1 MSVNNYS
8 VDGGAAPSEVD
19 VPEIEMQLESMNDAF
34 AVDDNNGDAQRKAL
48 SRNDIQSLAK
58 ELMGILTSPS
68 GSQSILHQRLSQH
81 FPQMASQ
88 ASEDDL
94 LGDYIASIAGEL
106 WNKRPKSPAFSQ
118 LVAEGLPPLVVN
130 TPPQP
135 LPSSASASSTS
146 PVSTSATQVRTSSA
160 PAISQPQPISA
171 TAATTVLK
179 TILQYSLIFLKKLGE
194 YVQVAHTDLCQQG
207 QGKVKGC
214 CAKGVAGLFIFFPN
228 AVEKKR
234 KNLTARLQ
242 IINEKYQEVK
252 EKNLQQRPS
261 KAAQFSKIQS
271 FISSVAVQEAAT
283 RSKLIA
289 EVRDTLRLLTI
300 EKQELEASR
309 ALMEEKDRVLEDALE
324 KERKSVQ
331 ALEKAKQE
339 YLFS

>member
-1 MSVNNYS
+1 
-8 VDGGAAPSEVD
+8 
-19 VPEIEMQLESMNDAF
+19 
-34 AVDDNNGDAQRKAL
+34 
-48 SRNDIQSLAK
+48 
-58 ELMGILTSPS
+58 
-68 GSQSILHQRLSQH
+68 
-81 FPQMASQ
+81 
-88 ASEDDL
+88 
-94 LGDYIASIAGEL
+94 
-106 WNKRPKSPAFSQ
+106 
-118 LVAEGLPPLVVN
+118 
-130 TPPQP
+130 
-135 LPSSASASSTS
+135 
-146 PVSTSATQVRTSSA
+146 
-160 PAISQPQPISA
+160 
-171 TAATTVLK
+171 
-179 TILQYSLIFLKKLGE
+179 
-194 YVQVAHTDLCQQG
+194 
-207 QGKVKGC
+207 
-214 CAKGVAGLFIFFPN
+214 
-228 AVEKKR
+228 
-234 KNLTARLQ
+234 LTARLQ

>member
-1 MSVNNYS
+1 MFKFY
-8 VDGGAAPSEVD
+8 
-19 VPEIEMQLESMNDAF
+19 
-34 AVDDNNGDAQRKAL
+34 
-48 SRNDIQSLAK
+48 
-58 ELMGILTSPS
+58 
-68 GSQSILHQRLSQH
+68 
-81 FPQMASQ
+81 QM
-88 ASEDDL
+88 
-94 LGDYIASIAGEL
+94 
-106 WNKRPKSPAFSQ
+106 
-118 LVAEGLPPLVVN
+118 
-130 TPPQP
+130 
-135 LPSSASASSTS
+135 
-146 PVSTSATQVRTSSA
+146 
-160 PAISQPQPISA
+160 
-171 TAATTVLK
+171 
-179 TILQYSLIFLKKLGE
+179 
-194 YVQVAHTDLCQQG
+194 
-207 QGKVKGC
+207 
-214 CAKGVAGLFIFFPN
+214 LF
-228 AVEKKR
+228 EKKR

>member
-1 MSVNNYS
+1 
-8 VDGGAAPSEVD
+8 
-19 VPEIEMQLESMNDAF
+19 
-34 AVDDNNGDAQRKAL
+34 
-48 SRNDIQSLAK
+48 
-58 ELMGILTSPS
+58 
-68 GSQSILHQRLSQH
+68 
-81 FPQMASQ
+81 
-88 ASEDDL
+88 
-94 LGDYIASIAGEL
+94 
-106 WNKRPKSPAFSQ
+106 
-118 LVAEGLPPLVVN
+118 
-130 TPPQP
+130 
-135 LPSSASASSTS
+135 
-146 PVSTSATQVRTSSA
+146 
-160 PAISQPQPISA
+160 
-171 TAATTVLK
+171 
-179 TILQYSLIFLKKLGE
+179 
-194 YVQVAHTDLCQQG
+194 
-207 QGKVKGC
+207 
-214 CAKGVAGLFIFFPN
+214 LFIFFPN

>member
-1 MSVNNYS
+1 LFKFY
-8 VDGGAAPSEVD
+8 
-19 VPEIEMQLESMNDAF
+19 
-34 AVDDNNGDAQRKAL
+34 
-48 SRNDIQSLAK
+48 
-58 ELMGILTSPS
+58 
-68 GSQSILHQRLSQH
+68 
-81 FPQMASQ
+81 QM
-88 ASEDDL
+88 
-94 LGDYIASIAGEL
+94 
-106 WNKRPKSPAFSQ
+106 
-118 LVAEGLPPLVVN
+118 
-130 TPPQP
+130 
-135 LPSSASASSTS
+135 
-146 PVSTSATQVRTSSA
+146 
-160 PAISQPQPISA
+160 
-171 TAATTVLK
+171 
-179 TILQYSLIFLKKLGE
+179 
-194 YVQVAHTDLCQQG
+194 
-207 QGKVKGC
+207 
-214 CAKGVAGLFIFFPN
+214 LF
-228 AVEKKR
+228 EKKR

>member
-1 MSVNNYS
+1 M
-8 VDGGAAPSEVD
+8 
-19 VPEIEMQLESMNDAF
+19 
-34 AVDDNNGDAQRKAL
+34 
-48 SRNDIQSLAK
+48 
-58 ELMGILTSPS
+58 
-68 GSQSILHQRLSQH
+68 
-81 FPQMASQ
+81 
-88 ASEDDL
+88 
-94 LGDYIASIAGEL
+94 
-106 WNKRPKSPAFSQ
+106 
-118 LVAEGLPPLVVN
+118 
-130 TPPQP
+130 
-135 LPSSASASSTS
+135 
-146 PVSTSATQVRTSSA
+146 
-160 PAISQPQPISA
+160 
-171 TAATTVLK
+171 
-179 TILQYSLIFLKKLGE
+179 
-194 YVQVAHTDLCQQG
+194 
-207 QGKVKGC
+207 
-214 CAKGVAGLFIFFPN
+214 FIFFPN